1 MEAPPRVLFCRCAT
15 DDALDPGVRDE
26 VQRALAEIPA
36 PVTVVDDLCGLAA
49 GADAL
54 LAEIA
59 AAPRSIIVACH
70 RRAVKSLFAFAGAPL
85 DGKHTTFLNMR
96 TQSAG
101 EIRQALAAINATVS
115 GGKNQID
122 TIPHTSD
129 WVPWFPVIDADRC
142 ANCKQCMNFCL
153 FGVFRLSDD
162 GQVEVISPESCKLHC
177 PACARICPEAAI
189 VFPKYGQSPFNGDEV
204 PADQKGPQA
213 NMKALITDDIF
224 RVLRDRGGRG
234 VMERPPTAGAAGAQ
248 ADLHPDLANALA
260 ALRKTGPEGC
270 ACERTRDPGDPDAP
284 PGAEKG

>member
-85 DGKHTTFLNMR
+85 DEDRTTFLNMR

-101 EIRQALAAINATVS
+101 EIRRALAAIGATAS
-115 GGKNQID
+115 GAKNKVD

-189 VFPKYGQSPFNGDEV
+189 IFAKYGQSPFNGDDV

-213 NMKALITDDIF
+213 NLKALISDDIL
-224 RVLRDRGGRG
+224 RVLRDRATCCGSQT
-234 VMERPPTAGAAGAQ
+234 PATSAAAGAR
-248 ADLHPDLANALA
+248 ADLHPDLADALA
-260 ALRKTGPEGC
+260 ALRGTGPDGC
-270 ACERTRDPGDPDAP
+270 ACERTRDPAQSSAQ